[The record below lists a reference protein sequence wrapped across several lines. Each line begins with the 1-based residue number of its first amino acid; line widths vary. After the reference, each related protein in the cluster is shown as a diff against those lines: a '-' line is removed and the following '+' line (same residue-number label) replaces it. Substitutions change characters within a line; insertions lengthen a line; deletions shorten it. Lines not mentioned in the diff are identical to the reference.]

1 MKIATNYS
9 TKYLNNIQPNY
20 FERQNNVVSIGNH
33 IQPVDK
39 FVKSNMSKVSFKG
52 DIDDDLPAGFKGIYK
67 GADFYGTQEDRNALK
82 YRIKFTP
89 EVAYKNLEDANNI
102 MEGLAKNYKLYR
114 EETNRVAA
122 AFKSYKGINIEYGKV
137 ASERLK
143 ELAKGNPAWSKT
155 PVVGVFIQMAKV
167 NKFVEQTMHSAF
179 HVTNDYVEIIGK
191 YFDDGVARLH
201 NEHTAMSQGVGLL
214 MAPFLEDSKVNKMAQ
229 NLCSWKGQIDG
240 GYEKLETYTI
250 NVVQKMADNSEK
262 VADGQMSKQLGRSI
276 KKGVMFFLTYG
287 VGDFAVDVGLDAFA
301 DSGLDHI
308 TDEIADLH
316 FDDISGNVSKE
327 IAQNKSSKIISLTD
341 RSLINILRKIR

>member
-1 MKIATNYS
+1 LKIATNYTTTYS
-9 TKYLNNIQPNY
+9 KSVQPNY
-20 FERQNNVVSIGNH
+20 LQKQNNSIDSPL
-33 IQPVDK
+33 QPVDK
-39 FVKSNMSKVSFKG
+39 FIKSKSSTVSFKG
-52 DIDDDLPAGFKGIYK
+52 DFDDDLPAGFKGIYK
-67 GADFYGTQEDRNALK
+67 GADWYGTQEDRNALK
-82 YRIKFTP
+82 YRIKLTP

-102 MEGLAKNYKLYR
+102 MEGLAKNYKQYV
-114 EETNRVAA
+114 EETKKVAS
-122 AFKSYKGINIEYGKV
+122 AFKSYKNINIEYGKV
-137 ASERLK
+137 AGERLK

-155 PVVGVFIQMAKV
+155 PIVGVFIQMAKV

-191 YFDDGVARLH
+191 HFDGGVARLH

-214 MAPFLEDSKVNKMAQ
+214 MAPFLEDAKVNKMAQ
-229 NLCSWKGQIDG
+229 NLCTLKEQIDG
-240 GYEKLETYTI
+240 GYEKLENSTL
-250 NVVQKMADNSEK
+250 NVIQKMADNSGK

-287 VGDFAVDVGLDAFA
+287 VGDFAVDVGLDAFT

-316 FDDISGNVSKE
+316 LDDISGNVAKE